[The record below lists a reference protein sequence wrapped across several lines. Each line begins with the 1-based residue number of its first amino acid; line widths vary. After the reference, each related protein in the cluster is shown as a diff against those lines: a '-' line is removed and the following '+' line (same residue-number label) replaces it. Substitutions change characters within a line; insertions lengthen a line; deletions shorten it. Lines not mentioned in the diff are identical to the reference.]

1 MCVEIKK
8 IYRLSSEEVDK
19 LITFRNEPLTDFSV
33 AENRKVMETA
43 LAQVKSQLGQT
54 YPLRIGEKAI
64 ISERTF
70 ASLNPC
76 NHREIIG
83 QVSQASPEHAELA
96 LETAW
101 QAFASWSRLP
111 MQVRADYLFKLAAA
125 IRRRKAELTAW
136 LILEVGKNWVEADA
150 DVAEA
155 IDFCEY
161 YGRQAIELSYGKSPT
176 PLAGERN
183 SYVYIPL
190 GAGLVISPWNFPFA
204 ILMGMTAAAIAA
216 GNTVIIKP
224 ANTAAVIGAKVFEL
238 MQSINLPPGVV
249 NYLPGSGSEIGE
261 YLVTHPRTRFINF
274 TGSMAVGLR
283 INQQAAITQPGQIW
297 IKRVVAEMGGKD
309 GIIVDET
316 ADLEAAAQGIVRSAF
331 GFQGQKCSACSR
343 AIIVDA
349 VYEQVLERVVELTN
363 KLTIG
368 PAAENYAVGAVIDA
382 AAFAK
387 ITSYIRECGD
397 EGRLV
402 TGGEYDDAQGYFI
415 KPTIYA
421 NVKPD
426 ARLAQE
432 EIFGP
437 VLSFIRAADF
447 NEALAIANNTIYG
460 LTGSLYSMKREHI
473 ERAKEKFHVGNLYI
487 NRHCTGALVGVH
499 PFGGFNMSG
508 TDSKAG
514 GPDYLQL
521 FMQAKSISERL

>member
-1 MCVEIKK
+1 MIP
-8 IYRLSSEEVDK
+8 
-19 LITFRNEPLTDFSV
+19 FRNEPLIDFSL
-33 AENRKVMETA
+33 AENRKAMETA
-43 LAQVKSQLGQT
+43 LAQVKSQLGRT
-54 YPLRIGEKAI
+54 YPLMIGGQAI
-64 ISERTF
+64 TTERTF

-76 NHREIIG
+76 NHQEVIG
-83 QVSQASPEHAELA
+83 YVSQGSPEHAELA
-96 LETAW
+96 MDTAW
-101 QAFASWSRLP
+101 KAFASWSRLP
-111 MQVRADYLFKLAAA
+111 MQVRADYLFKLAAT

-161 YGRQAIELSYGKSPT
+161 YARQALELCSGRTPT
-176 PLAGERN
+176 PLPGERN
-183 SYVYIPL
+183 SFTYIPL
-190 GAGLVISPWNFPFA
+190 GVGLVISPWNFPFA
-204 ILMGMTAAAIAA
+204 ILLGMTTAAIVA

-224 ANTAAVIGAKVFEL
+224 ANTAAVIGAKVYEL
-238 MQSINLPPGVV
+238 LQSINLPAGVV
-249 NYLPGSGSEIGE
+249 NYLPGSGSETGE
-261 YLVTHPRTRFINF
+261 YLVNHPRTRFINF

-309 GIIVDET
+309 AIIVDES
-316 ADLEAAAQGIVRSAF
+316 ADLEAAARGIVQSAF

-343 AIIVDA
+343 AIVVDS
-349 VYEQVLERVVELTN
+349 VYDQVLARVIELTN
-363 KLTIG
+363 QLVVG

-387 ITSYIRECGD
+387 ITSYIKECGH

-402 TGGEYDDAQGYFI
+402 TGGEYDDRQGYFI

-421 NVKPD
+421 DVKPD

-437 VLSFIRAADF
+437 VLAFIRAADF

-460 LTGSLYSMKREHI
+460 LTGSLYSMNREHL
-473 ERAKEKFHVGNLYI
+473 ERAKAEFHVGNLYL

-514 GPDYLQL
+514 GPDYVQL